1 MLLSLKA
8 KPLFVNH
15 SEKLRLLFPRLK
27 MATEEQDLPWNA
39 LPKEQSKTT
48 AKHREPFP
56 APGPAPFR
64 LPQSTVALT
73 SSRQVSTRQKV
84 PDLPMPALQCTTTG
98 PCAGLSEPDS
108 RTLNRKFRNDAGDS
122 GTPKSGQVV

>member
-1 MLLSLKA
+1 
-8 KPLFVNH
+8 
-15 SEKLRLLFPRLK
+15 
-27 MATEEQDLPWNA
+27 MALQ
-39 LPKEQSKTT
+39 
-48 AKHREPFP
+48 
-56 APGPAPFR
+56 
-64 LPQSTVALT
+64 VALT

-108 RTLNRKFRNDAGDS
+108 RTLNRKFRNEAGDS